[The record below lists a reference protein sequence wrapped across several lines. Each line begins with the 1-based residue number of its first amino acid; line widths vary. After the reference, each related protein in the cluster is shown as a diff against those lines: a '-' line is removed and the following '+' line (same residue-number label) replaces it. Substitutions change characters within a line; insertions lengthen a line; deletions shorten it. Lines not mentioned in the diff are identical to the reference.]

1 MTKQEKLAVK
11 SSLLS
16 IKDSL
21 FRDAWEDIVSDHP
34 YVEQDNDDIEDDV
47 LVITDTPETPSWKI
61 GEEKIQRRRN
71 GFSFNDIEYAV
82 NELVRHWGDEAYV
95 QPLDG
100 YVLGNEQGMGL
111 YFKSKDTF
119 IHASNASLGIVT
131 TNDKDEQAYLLHIG
145 YKRFYDIN
153 INDNNN

>member
-47 LVITDTPETPSWKI
+47 LVVDAPETPSWKI
-61 GEEKIQRRRN
+61 GEEKIHRRRN
-71 GFSFNDIEYAV
+71 GFSFSDVEDAV
-82 NELVRHWGDEAYV
+82 NTIVGFWGDEAYV
-95 QPLDG
+95 QPLDAH
-100 YVLGNEQGMGL
+100 VLGVEEGMGL

-131 TNDKDEQAYLLHIG
+131 TNDEDEQAYLLHIG
-145 YKRFYDIN
+145 YKRFSDIN

>member
-34 YVEQDNDDIEDDV
+34 YVEQLDDDIEDDV
-47 LVITDTPETPSWKI
+47 LIDTPDTPSWKI

-71 GFSFNDIEYAV
+71 GFSFSDVEYAV
-82 NELVRHWGDEAYV
+82 NELVRHWGVESFT
-95 QPLDG
+95 QPLMS
-100 YVLGNEQGMGL
+100 YTLGEEEGMGL

-119 IHASNASLGIVT
+119 VRGSDSSLGIVT
-131 TNDKDEQAYLLHIG
+131 TSDEDEQAYLLHIG
-145 YKRFYDIN
+145 YKRFSDIN
-153 INDNNN
+153 ISDNNN

>member
-34 YVEQDNDDIEDDV
+34 YVEQDDDDIEDDV
-47 LVITDTPETPSWKI
+47 LVIADAPEKPSWKI

-71 GFSFNDIEYAV
+71 GFSFNDMESAID
-82 NELVRHWGDEAYV
+82 ELVRLWGVESFT
-95 QPLDG
+95 QPLMS
-100 YVLGNEQGMGL
+100 YTLGEEEGMGL

-119 IHASNASLGIVT
+119 VRSSDASLGIVN
-131 TNDKDEQAYLLHIG
+131 TNDEDEQAYLLHIG
-145 YKRFYDIN
+145 YKRFSDII
-153 INDNNN
+153 INDN